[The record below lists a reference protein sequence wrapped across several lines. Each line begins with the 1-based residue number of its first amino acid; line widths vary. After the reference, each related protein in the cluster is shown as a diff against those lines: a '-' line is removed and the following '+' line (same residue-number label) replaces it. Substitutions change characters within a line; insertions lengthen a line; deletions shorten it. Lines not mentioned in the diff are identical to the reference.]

1 MSANTFATVRAII
14 VIIISLF
21 IMLRAFQV
29 YFQTRSTRLLILG
42 LTMVMIVLTTIADV
56 IGNNIT
62 FHLNAYWFNYV
73 GQIVSFAFFYLSLLS
88 SSEKYLRSLVR
99 WQIALSALL
108 FILLLEGPALP
119 HAFPTLGLLRAI
131 FSSGRA
137 LPCFLIC
144 LYYFAAF
151 MKKETRFSLLMGAG
165 FVIIGLGYYM
175 IFPRYVNPPSYAIQT
190 AGDYLRII
198 GNATLLV
205 AMIWG

>member
-1 MSANTFATVRAII
+1 MNANTFATVRAIA
-14 VIIISLF
+14 VVVISLF

-29 YFQTRSTRLLILG
+29 YFSTRSTRLLILS

-73 GQIVSFAFFYLSLLS
+73 GQIVSFAFFYLSLIS
-88 SSEKYLRSLVR
+88 SSEKYLRNLVR
-99 WQIALSALL
+99 WQIVLSALL

-198 GNATLLV
+198 GNALLLV